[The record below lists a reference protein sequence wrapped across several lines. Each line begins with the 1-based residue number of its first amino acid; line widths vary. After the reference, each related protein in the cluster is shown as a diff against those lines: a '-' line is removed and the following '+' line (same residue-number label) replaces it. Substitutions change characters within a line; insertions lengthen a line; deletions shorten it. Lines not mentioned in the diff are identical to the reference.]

1 MTSGG
6 HIAQGAREPEL
17 RVRLP
22 TTPRSAH
29 PQTPPSYY
37 YPLPRRPNMLEQGG
51 AAKALTA
58 IRATTSDLALAYAWT
73 HVCFKAWDDALER

>member
-22 TTPRSAH
+22 TFRPPAN
-29 PQTPPSYY
+29 PPSYY